1 MCLFWDKK
9 RKEKRSNPRLSLLW
23 FDCCCQRPRLSGF
36 ISILFSLFSWFGVRF
51 CFISFRFV
59 LIFSQG
65 LVPLVRRWN
74 SRKQFLFVLLR
85 FLFVLVGVVTV
96 ATVTQWMR
104 MTKKDLLQQVN
115 KVTKSTTTVNNRG
128 GEGPWGTL
136 LLPFLAMITR
146 NPPLKSPIKCLYG
159 NTHPAPCGKIL
170 RR

>member
-1 MCLFWDKK
+1 MCLFWEKKKKKK
-9 RKEKRSNPRLSLLW
+9 RKEKRSNPH
-23 FDCCCQRPRLSGF
+23 F
-36 ISILFSLFSWFGVRF
+36 V
-51 CFISFRFV
+51 SFRFN
-59 LIFSQG
+59 FSQG

-104 MTKKDLLQQVN
+104 MTKRDLLQQVN
-115 KVTKSTTTVNNRG
+115 IVTKSTTTVNNRG

-159 NTHPAPCGKIL
+159 NTHPAPFLAMITRNPPLKSPIKCLYGNTHPAPCGKIL
-170 RR
+170 CR

>member
-1 MCLFWDKK
+1 MIADTILLGVKSRRKLTRVIHKHNVSILRKKEKKK
-9 RKEKRSNPRLSLLW
+9 RKEKRSNPH
-23 FDCCCQRPRLSGF
+23 F
-36 ISILFSLFSWFGVRF
+36 V
-51 CFISFRFV
+51 SFRFN
-59 LIFSQG
+59 FSQG

-104 MTKKDLLQQVN
+104 MTKRDLLQQVN

-170 RR
+170 CR